1 MSKYWNISSPITVH
15 VEVTEACN
23 ERCRHCYNF
32 SRSKKFVP
40 KTISWANLDSTI
52 DELVRN
58 RVMHVIITGGEPLL
72 ALDRAKYLAERSL
85 DAGMTVSLNSNLLAT
100 TYDNMRQLR
109 ASGIDHIL
117 TTLHSW
123 NEQVHDYV
131 ATTPGAF
138 KKIVN
143 GIRLAQESGIRVT
156 VNTILFQFN
165 KNDIFKTGK
174 FVRSL
179 GVDKFLANR
188 TIPSPTNDESLR
200 TEFRIGEPESRRMF
214 EDLLRLKE
222 ELGMQVGTCR
232 TVPQCFFDELD
243 RYDDFLARGC
253 AAGKK
258 HLLLNVNGDSHACV
272 HESKN
277 YGNIHEVGL
286 KRIWENMAVWRS
298 LEYIPEECQSCHLFD
313 ICDAGCRL
321 VAQEHTSS
329 MKGYDN
335 LRRGAGH
342 LPEYKGGIKPE
353 HIESAKNDRL
363 MVHPDFSYRKEN
375 GFYIARTV
383 GARVDFI
390 DKDLSEV
397 LIEHHD
403 KGKPLD
409 VEDLGDNNLEKLAYF
424 FKRGL
429 VVKAR
434 I

>member
-1 MSKYWNISSPITVH
+1 L
-15 VEVTEACN
+15 
-23 ERCRHCYNF
+23 
-32 SRSKKFVP
+32 KKFAP
-40 KTISWANLDSTI
+40 KTISWAKLDHTI

-85 DAGMTVSLNSNLLAT
+85 DAGMTVSLNSNLLAAT
-100 TYDNMRQLR
+100 SDNMRQLR

-123 NEQVHDYV
+123 NEHVHDYV

-138 KKIVN
+138 KKIIN
-143 GIRLAQESGIRVT
+143 GIRLAQENGIRVT

-179 GVDKFLANR
+179 GVEKFLANR

-214 EDLLRLKE
+214 DDLLRLKE

-286 KRIWENMAVWRS
+286 KGIWENMAVWRS

-342 LPEYKGGIKPE
+342 LPEYKGVIRPE
-353 HIESAKNDRL
+353 HIESAKNDTF

-390 DKDLSEV
+390 AKDLGDV
-397 LIEHHD
+397 LIEHHS
-403 KGKPLD
+403 KGKPLEL
-409 VEDLGDNNLEKLAYF
+409 EDLGDKNLEKLAYF

-429 VVKAR
+429 VIKTWT
-434 I
+434 